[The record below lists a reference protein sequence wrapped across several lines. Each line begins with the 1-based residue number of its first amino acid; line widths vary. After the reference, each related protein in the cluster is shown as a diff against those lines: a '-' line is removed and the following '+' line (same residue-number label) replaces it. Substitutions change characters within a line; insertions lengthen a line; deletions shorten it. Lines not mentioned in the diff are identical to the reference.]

1 MLKTRLLALAGSAFL
16 CVAGVVHAQDTLVL
30 TVKADQAGPMI
41 SRQIFGQ
48 FAEHLGRGI
57 YEGVWVGPNSS
68 IPNTRGIR
76 NDVVAALKELHVPNV
91 RWPGGCFADE
101 YQWRN
106 GIGPAAERPA
116 TLNPNWGGVIE
127 PNTFGTHEFM
137 DFVQQIG
144 AEAYMSVNVG
154 SGTSKEAA
162 DWFEYL
168 TTNQPTA
175 LAKERAANG
184 HPEPFGISYLGI
196 GNESWG
202 CGGSMTPDYYV
213 SQLRIYARYTRNYNA
228 RHPMKKIA
236 VGPDSGNTS
245 YTEAVMNAWKERN
258 WSWDIDGLSLHYY
271 TVGGW
276 PPSYKATGFGEDE
289 YARLLKETLRIDEL
303 IRTHGAIMDKYDPE
317 KKIALV
323 VDEWGAWLAPTP
335 GSKEGF
341 LEQQNSQRD
350 AIIAALN
357 INTFARHAD
366 RVRMANIAQMVNVL
380 QAMLLTDQEKL
391 VKTPTYHVFRMYVP
405 FQDATFVPIQL
416 DPQTYVHGD
425 VELQRVDAIAARDK
439 DGKVWIAIANVDPRR
454 AVRIRI
460 ASGGQKN
467 ETLRGETLAAPKID
481 SVNTFEAPNTVRA
494 ETSYGQANRRRND
507 ARVGARLGHCGVART
522 LSAIG
527 RGNRPEAVNASRR
540 PRSTHVPYTC
550 VHRPMT
556 GTGPLPPRRAA
567 RTRTFRHCCS
577 SVRASSSGVC
587 HSFICRGVRTAPGT
601 TQFTLIPKPPRS
613 RAKPRVSPSMPA
625 LAV

>member
-1 MLKTRLLALAGSAFL
+1 MLKTRLLGLATSACLLIASAAF
-16 CVAGVVHAQDTLVL
+16 AQDTLVL
-30 TVKADQAGPMI
+30 TVDTDKTGPTI

-57 YEGVWVGPNSS
+57 YEGVWVGPDSS

-76 NDVVAALKELHVPNV
+76 NDVVAALKELRVPNV

-101 YQWRN
+101 YHWRN
-106 GIGPAAERPA
+106 GIGAERPA

-137 DFVQQIG
+137 DFVHQIG
-144 AEAYMSVNVG
+144 AEAYLSVNVG
-154 SGTSKEAA
+154 SGTPKEAA

-168 TTNQPTA
+168 TTDQPTA

-184 HPEPFGISYLGI
+184 HPEPFGISFVGI
-196 GNESWG
+196 GNENWG

-213 SQLRIYARYTRNYNA
+213 SQLRIYARYTRNYNSK
-228 RHPMKKIA
+228 HPMKKIA
-236 VGPDSGNTS
+236 VGPDTADTG
-245 YTEAVMNAWKERN
+245 YTEAVMKAWKERN

-276 PPSYKATGFGEDE
+276 PAKYQATGFGEEE
-289 YARLLKETLRIDEL
+289 YAKLLKETVRMEEL

-380 QAMLLTDQEKL
+380 QAMLLTDKEKL
-391 VKTPTYHVFRMYVP
+391 VKTPTYHVFKMYVP
-405 FQDATFVPIQL
+405 FQDATFVPIRL
-416 DPQTYVHGD
+416 DSETYRNGD
-425 VELQRVDAIAARDK
+425 IELPRVDAIAAKDK
-439 DGKVWIAIANVDPRR
+439 EGKVWIAVANVDPKR
-454 AVRIRI
+454 AVRIRV
-460 ASGGQKN
+460 ASADHKN
-467 ETLRGETLAAPKID
+467 VNLRGETLVAPKID
-481 SVNTFEAPNTVRA
+481 SVNTFEAPNTV
-494 ETSYGQANRRRND
+494 
-507 ARVGARLGHCGVART
+507 V
-522 LSAIG
+522 
-527 RGNRPEAVNASRR
+527 
-540 PRSTHVPYTC
+540 
-550 VHRPMT
+550 
-556 GTGPLPPRRAA
+556 
-567 RTRTFRHCCS
+567 
-577 SVRASSSGVC
+577 
-587 HSFICRGVRTAPGT
+587 
-601 TQFTLIPKPPRS
+601 PKPIAGK
-613 RAKPRVSPSMPA
+613 RAGSATTLELAPASVTVVSFAP
-625 LAV
+625 